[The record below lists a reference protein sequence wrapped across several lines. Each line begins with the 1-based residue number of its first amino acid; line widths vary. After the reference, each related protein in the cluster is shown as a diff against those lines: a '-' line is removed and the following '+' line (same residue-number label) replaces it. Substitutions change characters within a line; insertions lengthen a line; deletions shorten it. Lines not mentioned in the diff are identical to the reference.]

1 MLRVLKE
8 LFKKHFQRSQQLMLK
23 LDILMENYSKMMKGC
38 QSYRIEMMD
47 LSITPWYKAQ
57 MPDLDSTA

>member
-8 LFKKHFQRSQQLMLK
+8 LFKKHFQKSQRLMLK
-23 LDILMENYSKMMKGC
+23 QDILMENYSKMMQGC

-57 MPDLDSTA
+57 MLDLESTA